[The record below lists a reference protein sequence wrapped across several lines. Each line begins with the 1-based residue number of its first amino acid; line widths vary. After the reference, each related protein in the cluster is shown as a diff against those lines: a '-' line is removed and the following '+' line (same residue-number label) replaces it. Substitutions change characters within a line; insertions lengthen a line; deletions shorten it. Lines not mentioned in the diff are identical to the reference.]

1 MSTATSISEVERKYE
16 ATSEQQLP
24 ALSGLPGVDGEPRR
38 DTVQLSALYYDTG
51 ELLLLRSGITLR
63 RREGGDDAGWHLK
76 IPAGADERTELQLA
90 PDPEHPETEVPREFA
105 ELLTAF
111 TRGAALNPVAL
122 ISTDRERQRLVN
134 AAGTTL
140 AEVVSDVVIAA
151 VPETG
156 TGTDERVW
164 REIEVELAAGD
175 RKLFDAIDSRLT
187 DAGITRS
194 DAPSKLRRALGDAVG
209 GTPAP
214 VRGKKRS
221 APRTL
226 LLEYLAEQK
235 DSLVTADLGVR
246 RDLEESV
253 HDLRVSARRIRS
265 VLQVYGSSLRD
276 QETVD
281 ELIDELRWVGQALGP
296 ARDTEVQWSRLVDR
310 LGDAEEIP
318 DREVVR
324 ARLDEYFSGLAAAAR
339 PGALAALNS
348 QRYLDLLAGL
358 DTFLAAVESS
368 EGSGPSKKTVAKTL
382 RTLSKSVHGRV
393 GKAAAATTRAER
405 DELTHRA
412 RKRAKRLRYAIEST
426 RSLTPKASA
435 RAQKKFKGFQ
445 NVLGD
450 YQDAVVAREHILAAV
465 AEDQHSAESSLGL
478 GMLLQREL
486 DRGDALAADLKPEWK
501 TAKKVAR
508 KVWK

>member
-1 MSTATSISEVERKYE
+1 MSTATSVSEVERKYE

-51 ELLLLRSGITLR
+51 ELLLLRAGITLR

-76 IPAGADERTELQLA
+76 IPAGADERTELQLE
-90 PDPEHPETEVPREFA
+90 PDAGHPETEVPREFA
-105 ELLTAF
+105 ELLTAV

-122 ISTDRERQRLVN
+122 ISTDRERQRLVD

-151 VPETG
+151 VPEAG
-156 TGTDERVW
+156 TGSDERVW

-175 RKLFDAIDSRLT
+175 RNLFDAIDSRLT

-194 DAPSKLRRALGDAVG
+194 DAPSKLRRALGDAVT
-209 GTPAP
+209 GTPRPA
-214 VRGKKRS
+214 RGKKS

-226 LLEYLAEQK
+226 LLEYLAAQK

-253 HDLRVSARRIRS
+253 HDLRVAARRIRS
-265 VLQVYGSSLRD
+265 ILQVYGADLRD
-276 QETVD
+276 QQTVD
-281 ELIDELRWVGQALGP
+281 ELIVELRWVGQALSS

-310 LGDAEEIP
+310 LGGAEEIP

-324 ARLDEYFSGLAAAAR
+324 ARLDEYFSGLAATAR
-339 PGALAALNS
+339 PAALAALNS

-358 DTFLAAVESS
+358 DTFLAAVEAS
-368 EGSGPSKKTVAKTL
+368 EGTGPSKKKVAKSL
-382 RTLSKSVHGRV
+382 RTMSKSVRKRV
-393 GKAAAATTRAER
+393 RKATAATSRGER

-412 RKRAKRLRYAIEST
+412 RKRAKRMRYAIEST
-426 RSLTPKASA
+426 RSLAPKASD
-435 RAQKKFKGFQ
+435 RAHTKFKGFQ
-445 NVLGD
+445 DVLGE
-450 YQDAVVAREHILAAV
+450 YQDAVVARDHILAMV

-486 DRGDALAADLKPEWK
+486 DRGDTLAPQLKPEWK
-501 TAKKVAR
+501 TARKAAR

>member
-1 MSTATSISEVERKYE
+1 MSTATSVSEVERKYE
-16 ATSEQQLP
+16 AGSEQQIP
-24 ALSGLPGVDGEPRR
+24 SLSGLPGVDGEPRR
-38 DTVQLSALYYDTG
+38 DSVQLSALYYDTG
-51 ELLLLRSGITLR
+51 ELLLLRAGITLR

-90 PDPEHPETEVPREFA
+90 PDAELPETEVPREFA
-105 ELLTAF
+105 ELLTAV

-122 ISTDRERQRLVN
+122 ISTDRERQRLVD

-151 VPETG
+151 VPEKG
-156 TGTDERVW
+156 TGSDERVW

-175 RKLFDAIDSRLT
+175 RNLFDAIDSRLT
-187 DAGITRS
+187 DAGIARS
-194 DAPSKLRRALGDAVG
+194 DAPSKLRRALGDAVT
-209 GTPAP
+209 GTPRP
-214 VRGKKRS
+214 VRRTKGS
-221 APRTL
+221 TPRTL
-226 LLEYLAEQK
+226 LLEYLAAQK

-281 ELIDELRWVGQALGP
+281 ELIVELRWVGQALGS

-310 LGDAEEIP
+310 LGGAEEIP

-324 ARLDEYFSGLAAAAR
+324 ARLDEYFSGLAATAR
-339 PGALAALNS
+339 PAALAALNS
-348 QRYLDLLAGL
+348 RRYLDLLAGL
-358 DTFLAAVESS
+358 DTFLVAVEAS
-368 EGSGPSKKTVAKTL
+368 GDGGPSKKAVAKSL
-382 RTLSKSVHGRV
+382 RTLSKSVHKRV
-393 GKAAAATTRAER
+393 RKAASATTRAER
-405 DELTHRA
+405 DARTHRA
-412 RKRAKRLRYAIEST
+412 RKRAKRMRYAIEAT
-426 RSLTPKASA
+426 RSLTPKASD
-435 RAQKKFKGFQ
+435 RAQTKFKGFQ
-445 NVLGD
+445 DVLGE
-450 YQDAVVAREHILAAV
+450 YQDAVVARDHILAMV

-486 DRGDALAADLKPEWK
+486 DRGDTLTPLVKPEWK
-501 TAKKVAR
+501 TARKAAR

>member
-1 MSTATSISEVERKYE
+1 MSTATSVSEVERKYE

-51 ELLLLRSGITLR
+51 ELLLLRAGITLR

-76 IPAGADERTELQLA
+76 IPAGADERTELQLE
-90 PDPEHPETEVPREFA
+90 PDAGHPATEVPREFA
-105 ELLTAF
+105 ELLTAV

-122 ISTDRERQRLVN
+122 ISTDRERQRLVD

-151 VPETG
+151 VPEAG
-156 TGTDERVW
+156 TGSDERVW

-175 RKLFDAIDSRLT
+175 RNLFDAIDSRLT

-194 DAPSKLRRALGDAVG
+194 DAPSKLRRALGDAVT
-209 GTPAP
+209 GTPRPA
-214 VRGKKRS
+214 RGKKRS
-221 APRTL
+221 APRKL
-226 LLEYLAEQK
+226 LLEYLAAQK

-253 HDLRVSARRIRS
+253 HDLRVAARRIRS
-265 VLQVYGSSLRD
+265 VLQVYGADLRD
-276 QETVD
+276 QQTVD
-281 ELIDELRWVGQALGP
+281 ELIVELRWVGQALGS

-324 ARLDEYFSGLAAAAR
+324 ARLDEYFSGLAATAR
-339 PGALAALNS
+339 PAALAALNS

-358 DTFLAAVESS
+358 DTFLAAVEAS
-368 EGSGPSKKTVAKTL
+368 EGAGPSKKKVAKSL
-382 RTLSKSVHGRV
+382 RTMSKSVRKRV
-393 GKAAAATTRAER
+393 RKATAATSRGER

-412 RKRAKRLRYAIEST
+412 RKRAKRMRYAIEST
-426 RSLTPKASA
+426 RSLTPKASD
-435 RAQKKFKGFQ
+435 RAHTKFKGFQ
-445 NVLGD
+445 DVLGE
-450 YQDAVVAREHILAAV
+450 YQDAVVARDHILAMV

-486 DRGDALAADLKPEWK
+486 DRGDTLAPQLKPEWK
-501 TAKKVAR
+501 TARKAAR